1 MLYRI
6 EDVERVYHEDIA
18 QAKEVLN
25 RDYDE
30 PFTMGEIRDIYEASC
45 KGVTDPAE
53 RIFNLISL
61 ALMAGYTEGYAD
73 GNEVA
78 DMIANQEE

>member
-1 MLYRI
+1 MIYRVENI
-6 EDVERVYHEDIA
+6 EQVYKEDIIHA
-18 QAKEVLN
+18 SENLK
-25 RDYDE
+25 RDYVE
-30 PFTMGEIRDIYEASC
+30 PFTMRDIKDIYEASC

-61 ALMAGYTEGYAD
+61 ALMAGYTEGYDD

>member
-6 EDVERVYHEDIA
+6 EDVERVYQEDTM
-18 QAKEVLN
+18 QAREILN
-25 RDYDE
+25 RDYAE
-30 PFTMGEIRDIYEASC
+30 PFTMGKIKEIYEASC

>member
-6 EDVERVYHEDIA
+6 EDVERLYHEDIA

-30 PFTMGEIRDIYEASC
+30 PFTMRDIKDIYEASC

-61 ALMAGYTEGYAD
+61 ALMAGYIEGYSD
-73 GNEVA
+73 GIDVA
-78 DMIANQEE
+78 G